1 MHSTEIQ
8 ALIDDAESALAGAQA
23 RVERLGAEIQNVR
36 EEISHLESE
45 LRAVYDD
52 GMHEKLTIQS
62 IIDVNRRQSTS
73 IDGPDWAQQGIREID
88 ASTGEARTFAQAQLA
103 RLDSVL
109 AESAE
114 SDLSSRSGYAGS
126 SSVGGSGLVRDR
138 GAMQRGVTSNDEG
151 PAPTPRSLVSVAG
164 GEVTLT
170 SLENPINTALVV
182 ESTYEF
188 EVGERRGAI
197 PYRVFS
203 LADTGSLEIQNPE
216 EFGVRVTAEMLAAE
230 GRPCIIALGGPSK
243 PDILSLDGAGNLWL
257 TEVKGSF
264 KGTPLAR
271 AGLLRT
277 LKPDTPT
284 EAAAADPLTSTVKVW
299 ENSPEW
305 LRRSGVD
312 VLKNLTMIEGTVD
325 DADLRTKIHELT
337 LRYAQAVTTGF
348 EEEDYCTEI
357 FQVGA
362 LAGSESL
369 PYLDPNPTLHAY
381 CADVEPTRITQVTTG
396 EEAAL

>member
-1 MHSTEIQ
+1 MYSTEIQ
-8 ALIDDAESALAGAQA
+8 SLIDDAESALANART
-23 RVERLGAEIQNVR
+23 RVERLGAEAQHVR
-36 EEISHLESE
+36 EEISQLESE
-45 LRAVYDD
+45 LRAVYDE
-52 GMHEKLTIQS
+52 GMHEKLKIQS
-62 IIDVNRRQSTS
+62 IIHVNRLHSTS
-73 IDGPDWAQQGIREID
+73 IDGPDWAQQGIREIE
-88 ASTGEARTFAQAQLA
+88 ASTGDALTFAQAQLA
-103 RLDSVL
+103 RLDSVM

-114 SDLSSRSGYAGS
+114 SDPSSTSVYVRSL
-126 SSVGGSGLVRDR
+126 SVGDSASRDARALPLGVGSDMER
-138 GAMQRGVTSNDEG
+138 AAE
-151 PAPTPRSLVSVAG
+151 TPRSLVSVVAG
-164 GEVTLT
+164 AVTLT
-170 SLENPINTALVV
+170 PLRHPINTGLVV
-182 ESTYEF
+182 ESKYEF
-188 EVGERRGAI
+188 EVGEKRGAI
-197 PYRVFS
+197 PYRIFS
-203 LADTGSLEIQNPE
+203 LTDPDSLEIQNPE
-216 EFGVRVTAEMLAAE
+216 ELGVRVTAEMLAAE
-230 GRPCIIALGGPSK
+230 GRPCIIALGGPGK
-243 PDILSLDGAGNLWL
+243 PDILSLDGVGKLWM

-277 LKPDTPT
+277 LKPDTPP
-284 EAAAADPLTSTVKVW
+284 ELAAADPLTGTLKVW

-312 VLKNLTMIEGTVD
+312 VLKSLTMIERTVD
-325 DADLRTKIHELT
+325 DAELRTRIHELT

-396 EEAAL
+396 EEAVI